1 MHLMLCRCRGCIG
14 SDDGP
19 RRDDAGAP
27 AIPARVRMSA
37 GWRAALARI
46 LGIGDSPPPP
56 GSGRGAR
63 RLIGVD
69 LAWGERS
76 HSGCAELVWD
86 NGELVLDRVDLLHRI
101 DEIVDWIGPER
112 GDWAVAVDAPL
123 VILNKTGGREAGEQA
138 SRLYSPYEAGT
149 LLINLDRFGGHHRG
163 GRLLRELEA
172 HGGQLVEQAADAR
185 GRRLV
190 FETYPHIVMVEL
202 FGLERTIKYK
212 HGSDVFKCAGQRQLA
227 YLIRRH
233 LCSDSA
239 HPRVRINSLLDGLL
253 REPDSILDGRSLKDR
268 EDKLD
273 AIVCAYM
280 SAWLDAGCPLQGLG
294 RPGTGVMV
302 TPALRGIGP
311 PLL

>member
-1 MHLMLCRCRGCIG
+1 MG

-19 RRDDAGAP
+19 RRDDAGTLAF
-27 AIPARVRMSA
+27 PARVRMSA
-37 GWRAALARI
+37 GWRAAFARI
-46 LGIGDSPPPP
+46 LSRDDSPLPP
-56 GSGRGAR
+56 GDGRGTR

-86 NGELVLDRVDLLHRI
+86 NGELVLKRVDLLHRI
-101 DEIVDWIGPER
+101 GDFADWIGPGR

-123 VILNKTGGREAGEQA
+123 VILNKTGGREADEQA
-138 SRLYSPYEAGT
+138 SRLYSSYEAGA
-149 LLINLDRFGGHHRG
+149 LPAGLDQFGEDHRG
-163 GRLLRELEA
+163 GRLLRELKA
-172 HGGQLVEQAADAR
+172 HGGRLVERSAEAD
-185 GRRLV
+185 GRRLI
-190 FETYPHIVMVEL
+190 FETYPHIAMVEL

-212 HGSDVFKCAGQRQLA
+212 RGSDAFRLAGQQQLA

-233 LCSDSA
+233 LCSGSA
-239 HPRVRINSLLDGLL
+239 HPRLRINSVLDGLL
-253 REPDSILDGRSLKDR
+253 REPDSILNGRGLKDR